1 MEFQPPKGT
10 KDYMLEDAERMQ
22 LLINIV
28 RDTFESFG
36 FSPLFTPAFEDF
48 GLLSIKGGLGEAV
61 KDEIYYFKDKS
72 NRELGLRFDLTMSM
86 VRVVASNLQLQKP
99 FRRYAIGP
107 VWRYENPQSLRFREF
122 IQADVDIVGL
132 SSLSADI
139 ECAVVVCECLDKLGF
154 KDYYIRTNNRKLL
167 QTILEK
173 LISTEKVK
181 ETFRTIDKLDKIGVD
196 GVKAEL
202 EQKGIPTKEVL
213 RFLRIKGSNKSMLSK
228 LRKIY
233 GENLGVLETEE
244 LLQIAKERGIDKKL
258 KLDVSL
264 VRGLDYYTGPLFEIY
279 LGERVGCGG
288 GGRYDKLIK
297 DVGGQDTPATGISL
311 GISRIFEVMTER
323 NMFSKLE
330 KPNVFIANVTGD
342 IAQNI
347 KVKVETIKLSNKLR
361 KRKINCE
368 MNITNRDLADQL
380 KYASNRKIRFVIIV
394 GKNEI
399 ESGKFKLKDMDA
411 KTEEELELEKLVRK
425 IKSSK
430 TS

>member
-1 MEFQPPKGT
+1 
-10 KDYMLEDAERMQ
+10 
-22 LLINIV
+22 
-28 RDTFESFG
+28 
-36 FSPLFTPAFEDF
+36 
-48 GLLSIKGGLGEAV
+48 
-61 KDEIYYFKDKS
+61 
-72 NRELGLRFDLTMSM
+72 
-86 VRVVASNLQLQKP
+86 
-99 FRRYAIGP
+99 
-107 VWRYENPQSLRFREF
+107 
-122 IQADVDIVGL
+122 
-132 SSLSADI
+132 
-139 ECAVVVCECLDKLGF
+139 
-154 KDYYIRTNNRKLL
+154 
-167 QTILEK
+167 
-173 LISTEKVK
+173 
-181 ETFRTIDKLDKIGVD
+181 
-196 GVKAEL
+196 
-202 EQKGIPTKEVL
+202 
-213 RFLRIKGSNKSMLSK
+213 MLSK